1 MRPAAATAL
10 LGLTLTLSAAV
21 FDAEP
26 LYVPGTALTTLA
38 LAAVVWVVA
47 SAQGVRV
54 KRTVGA
60 RRVQEDEPV
69 AIEVLVDAG
78 RLPLP
83 AGSIEDDLLPE
94 PAPVASGQRRARL
107 NIRVRFARRGRK
119 TLAPPRVVVRDPFG
133 LASVP
138 VPAPEGADVLVLPRV
153 ERVRTPR
160 GDGRGPGTALRSGR
174 PAVAAEV
181 DLDGLRPHREG
192 APASRIYWPGLARWG
207 ELMERRLRA
216 EGDTR
221 PLVLLDLRA
230 PERREAADAAVRAT
244 ASLAVAL
251 ARDGGCAVLLPGD
264 RRPTVL
270 EPTLAGWPA
279 LHARLAVIETE
290 AVPSLSGVAARRGPV
305 LYVAAR
311 VLARP
316 PRALA
321 HAPGGG
327 RVLVVPGSL
336 PGRTP
341 LLEVAGCRGY
351 EIGGERRSAR
361 RRMAAEAGAAA
372 AAASGVPPAAGGGEA
387 P

>member
-1 MRPAAATAL
+1 MRPAAATGL
-10 LGLTLTLSAAV
+10 LGLALVLSAAI
-21 FDAEP
+21 FDGEP
-26 LYVPGTALTTLA
+26 LYVPGIGLIVLAVTAVA
-38 LAAVVWVVA
+38 WVVA
-47 SAQGVRV
+47 AARGVRV
-54 KRTVGA
+54 MRAVGA

-69 AIEVLVDAG
+69 AVAIVVDGG

-83 AGSIEDDLLPE
+83 AGTIEDDLLAA
-94 PAPVASGQRRARL
+94 PAPVASGQRRARV
-107 NIRVRFARRGRK
+107 NIRVHFARRGRK
-119 TLAPPRVVVRDPFG
+119 VLAPPRVVVRDPFG

-138 VPAPEGADVLVLPRV
+138 VTARDEAEVLVLPRV
-153 ERVRTPR
+153 HRVRLPR
-160 GDGRGPGTALRSGR
+160 GDGRGPGTALRSGS

-192 APASRIYWPGLARWG
+192 APASRIYWQGLARWG

-230 PERREAADAAVRAT
+230 PASRDAADAAVRAS

-279 LHARLAVIETE
+279 LHARLAVMETE

-305 LYVAAR
+305 L
-311 VLARP
+311 
-316 PRALA
+316 
-321 HAPGGG
+321 
-327 RVLVVPGSL
+327 
-336 PGRTP
+336 
-341 LLEVAGCRGY
+341 
-351 EIGGERRSAR
+351 
-361 RRMAAEAGAAA
+361 
-372 AAASGVPPAAGGGEA
+372 
-387 P
+387 